1 MATANAAAAPGA
13 PPSDDALKARIITHM
28 NRDHAAELAHYLR
41 AFNGIPA
48 SAARGAQLTDLTLDT
63 LHIETSASG
72 TKPAHTVAISPPM
85 ASLSESRVRLVEM
98 AKTAQAKLGL
108 SDIKMD
114 NSYTRP
120 EGGGIASFA
129 GVAFYFLS
137 ALALPWIKPGTAAW
151 DVVDSV
157 YPSFAGGA
165 GGFVWLTRA
174 IVVPVLLIHITEA
187 WWMARTR
194 LAKHSVDVGSRTWWL
209 WTGNTFF
216 EGAPAF
222 WRFDKLVEA
231 ERVRRQG
238 IKH

>member
-1 MATANAAAAPGA
+1 MASPNSTE
-13 PPSDDALKARIITHM
+13 DALKARIIAHM

-48 SAARGAQLTDLTLDT
+48 SAARGAHLTDLSLDT
-63 LHIETSASG
+63 LHLKTGSG
-72 TKPAHTVAISPPM
+72 KTHTVAITPPM
-85 ASLSESRVRLVEM
+85 TSLSESRVRLVDM
-98 AKTAQAKLGL
+98 ATTAQKKLGL

-114 NSYTRP
+114 KSYTPP
-120 EGGGIASFA
+120 EGPGIASFA

-137 ALALPWIKPGTAAW
+137 ALALPFLHPGTAGW
-151 DVVDSV
+151 NLIDSV
-157 YPSFAGGA
+157 YPSLLGGA
-165 GGFVWLTRA
+165 EGFVWLTRA

-194 LAKHSVDVGSRTWWL
+194 MATHSVDVGSRTWCL
-209 WTGNTFF
+209 WVGNTFF

-222 WRFDKLVEA
+222 WRFDRLVEA
-231 ERVRRQG
+231 ERVRRAG